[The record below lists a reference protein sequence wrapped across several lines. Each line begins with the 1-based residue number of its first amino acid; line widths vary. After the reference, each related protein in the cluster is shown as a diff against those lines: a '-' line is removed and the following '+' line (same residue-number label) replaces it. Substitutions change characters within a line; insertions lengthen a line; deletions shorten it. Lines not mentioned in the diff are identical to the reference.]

1 MKRYDSITAIKAVSC
16 MMVFLSHW
24 NGAFASWGHG
34 SLDWFFLQSPFR
46 MLTFGN
52 MAVCIFLI
60 LSGTLVSL
68 KIYRGS
74 AFSWGTEICKR
85 YVRMAIPIFGTHLLV
100 FFLFR
105 LGLFRTGQAAA
116 VMGNEWLASYYAYPI
131 SLGTVFKNSFV
142 TSVFRG
148 DSSYYGPLW
157 MMNYIF
163 FGTVFSVV
171 LAEGLKGM
179 SKKGRVLFM
188 TLLFGIFLVLDSYYL
203 CFLMGNVMAL
213 LMLWLEKW
221 KVEET
226 ERRSERK
233 YQMSVQKRSEALSDG
248 DAETGRMN
256 AAWRPTKAALVAV
269 SAVLFTFG
277 VWLGLESFL
286 ITYRL
291 MAHGIGMALGNA
303 SFWGL
308 MSGFFMIWG
317 VIFLWEILCCDRR
330 TFWKWPLLWIGERSY
345 SVFLVHWLVIC
356 TFSCGFYCR
365 FIVKPNWFYLGVN
378 FFATTAVMLV
388 GTEVFYQLVEKR
400 AFAWVWNRVKEIFL

>member
-24 NGAFASWGHG
+24 NGAFASWGHA
-34 SLDWFFLQSPFR
+34 SLDWFFLKSPFR

-68 KIYRGS
+68 KIYRGGS
-74 AFSWGTEICKR
+74 FLWGEEMLKR
-85 YVRMAIPIFGTHLLV
+85 YVRMVIPIFGTHMLV
-100 FFLFR
+100 YLLFR

-116 VMGNEWLASYYAYPI
+116 AMGNEWLASYYTYPI
-131 SLGTVFKNSFV
+131 SLKTVFKNSFV
-142 TSVFRG
+142 TSIFLG

-157 MMNYIF
+157 MINYIF

-171 LAEGLKGM
+171 LAEGLKSM
-179 SKKGRVLFM
+179 SGRGKALFSV
-188 TLLFGIFLVLDSYYL
+188 LLFGIFLVLDSYYL

-221 KVEET
+221 KEGGA
-226 ERRSERK
+226 ERSNERK
-233 YQMSVQKRSEALSDG
+233 DGMAAAARKEDRSAQRRIRKPLL
-248 DAETGRMN
+248 A
-256 AAWRPTKAALVAV
+256 AV
-269 SAVLFTFG
+269 SALIFFFG
-277 VWLGLESFL
+277 VWLGLESFI

-291 MAHGIGMALGNA
+291 QARGIGLALGDA

-308 MSGFFMIWG
+308 ISGFFMIWG
-317 VIFLWEILCCDRR
+317 AIFLWEILCSGKR
-330 TFWKWPLLWIGERSY
+330 TFWKRPVLWVGERSY

-356 TFSCGFYCR
+356 TFTCGFYCR
-365 FIVKPNWFYLGVN
+365 FLVRPNWFYLGVN
-378 FFATTAVMLV
+378 FFVTTAVMLAC
-388 GTEVFYQLVEKR
+388 TEVFYQLIEKR
-400 AFAWVWNRVKEIFL
+400 AFAWVWNRVKKYFFM